1 MTKPT
6 VTATDRLAN
15 VLDVVELG
23 QRTGLLRVE
32 RGNGT
37 MREEGEVYFA
47 QGKPIYAAIAGL
59 RGREALHILAQWTG
73 CYFAFDPQAAQ
84 IANVAAANR
93 GASLFRSNTVS
104 IRWRRRHCT
113 YPVGFAC
120 DKPGAFEEDT
130 IGKTFSTH

>member
-47 QGKPIYAAIAGL
+47 QGKPIYAV
-59 RGREALHILAQWTG
+59 RETLEASPAPDAPAHG
-73 CYFAFDPQAAQ
+73 AA
-84 IANVAAANR
+84 
-93 GASLFRSNTVS
+93 
-104 IRWRRRHCT
+104 
-113 YPVGFAC
+113 
-120 DKPGAFEEDT
+120 
-130 IGKTFSTH
+130 

>member
-1 MTKPT
+1 MVLPSLSAGTSVTVKGAPGPSPEDGAT
-6 VTATDRLAN
+6 VT
-15 VLDVVELG
+15 
-23 QRTGLLRVE
+23 TG
-32 RGNGT
+32 GFTIGSD
-37 MREEGEVYFA
+37 
-47 QGKPIYAAIAGL
+47 
-59 RGREALHILAQWTG
+59 
-73 CYFAFDPQAAQ
+73 FAFDPQAAQ